1 MHSQEH
7 SQVLRIHLL
16 DMSKLSQRAVDYA
29 IKGYKLGSPEFC
41 RYSRHG
47 DHQLS
52 ELRRK
57 IIDLCRQ
64 ILMEE
69 LYFDPEMLID
79 ELDVDSKSRFPLSAL
94 RICRALYGTCLAAA
108 EIAHNTMLLL
118 EDARP
123 HAHNA
128 HDAHAAL
135 EKACHLVNRLM
146 SLCIVALFKQEIRH
160 AEAVLESREAERLF
174 QQALHHHRDITNRR
188 TAPPDIELAITRSL
202 GQIARQSHEIAE
214 AIVFWLEGKQCAL
227 EVTACAHP

>member
-41 RYSRHG
+41 RFSRHG
-47 DHQLS
+47 DRQLS

-69 LYFDPEMLID
+69 LYFDPELLID

-123 HAHNA
+123 HAH
-128 HDAHAAL
+128 DAHAAL
-135 EKACHLVNRLM
+135 EKPCHLVNRLM

-174 QQALHHHRDITNRR
+174 QQALHHNRDIANRR
-188 TAPPDIELAITRSL
+188 TAPPPDIELAITRSL

-227 EVTACAHP
+227 EVTACAHL

>member
-1 MHSQEH
+1 MHSQQH
-7 SQVLRIHLL
+7 TQVLRTHLL

-47 DHQLS
+47 DRQLS

-123 HAHNA
+123 HAH
-128 HDAHAAL
+128 DAL
-135 EKACHLVNRLM
+135 EKVCHLVNRLM

-160 AEAVLESREAERLF
+160 AEAVLESREAEQLF
-174 QQALHHHRDITNRR
+174 QQAFHHYRDITNRR
-188 TAPPDIELAITRSL
+188 TAPPPDLEVAITRSL
-202 GQIARQSHEIAE
+202 GQIARQSHEFAE
-214 AIVFWLEGKQCAL
+214 AIIFWLEGRQCAL
-227 EVTACAHP
+227 ESTVSAHP